1 MEPFN
6 IKIQNTTQGAEKPN
20 NQEVTQNADG
30 SGGPISI
37 AKKKDACYTK
47 VKSRYKKW
55 PSAFLVTSWLAGY
68 VTAPPFSFT
77 VAVIGFIY

>member
-6 IKIQNTTQGAEKPN
+6 IKIQNTTQGAEKPT

-37 AKKKDACYTK
+37 AKKNPYNICACI
-47 VKSRYKKW
+47 
-55 PSAFLVTSWLAGY
+55 Y
-68 VTAPPFSFT
+68 VQRNM
-77 VAVIGFIY
+77 YNL

>member
-6 IKIQNTTQGAEKPN
+6 IKIQNTTQGAGKPN

-37 AKKKDACYTK
+37 AKKKDADINNK
-47 VKSRYKKW
+47 
-55 PSAFLVTSWLAGY
+55 
-68 VTAPPFSFT
+68 
-77 VAVIGFIY
+77 

>member
-6 IKIQNTTQGAEKPN
+6 IKIQNTTQGAGKPN

-37 AKKKDACYTK
+37 AKKIKPSIFHKGIVAK
-47 VKSRYKKW
+47 FIVKKPINESGRIFANRL
-55 PSAFLVTSWLAGY
+55 SETF
-68 VTAPPFSFT
+68 
-77 VAVIGFIY
+77 AVISNT